1 MPTKMNMSV
10 EKLAF
15 ALKKGGDMSLNS
27 GVVKTC
33 EKTIC
38 WCVVA
43 VIVALTLLALTW
55 TVILASNTSVSGMIK
70 IIFPD

>member
-1 MPTKMNMSV
+1 V
-10 EKLAF
+10 
-15 ALKKGGDMSLNS
+15 KGMSLES
-27 GVVKTC
+27 KMGKTC
-33 EKTIC
+33 EKTCC

-43 VIVALTLLALTW
+43 VIVAVTLLVLTW

>member
-1 MPTKMNMSV
+1 MN
-10 EKLAF
+10 
-15 ALKKGGDMSLNS
+15 LKSKTG
-27 GVVKTC
+27 KTC
-33 EKTIC
+33 EKTCC

-43 VIVALTLLALTW
+43 VIVTLTLLALTW

>member
-1 MPTKMNMSV
+1 MSV

-15 ALKKGGDMSLNS
+15 ALKGEDMSLKS
-27 GVVKTC
+27 KTGETC
-33 EKTIC
+33 EKTCC
-38 WCVVA
+38 WCVMA

-55 TVILASNTSVSGMIK
+55 TVILASNTSVSGMLK

>member
-1 MPTKMNMSV
+1 
-10 EKLAF
+10 
-15 ALKKGGDMSLNS
+15 MSLNS
-27 GVVKTC
+27 GVGKTC
-33 EKTIC
+33 EKTCC